1 MALDFKTP
9 QQVAQEYLDYL
20 KATKPEVNIDQVD
33 QDWWVRAQTNG
44 GVVSGAYS
52 DQRLIANDAFPQKA
66 RHDALGRF
74 LDLYF
79 QGTFKE
85 ATAASGFAVI
95 KGDGTGSVPIGLQA
109 VYEPN
114 NNAYQ
119 VTETTPF
126 LGATA
131 ILVPVASVD
140 TGQDQNLLSGAPLLI
155 SSPPGNIDADAS
167 ASGDIGSGRDS
178 ESDPQAAARILDRI
192 RFPPAGGTANDY
204 KQWAINSNDAV
215 VDASVIRFYRGLG
228 SVGVVIT
235 AGTTDIDK
243 AINDGSPVIL
253 IPSQALVDIVQDY
266 IDERKPLTDCATVV
280 TPASVGVDVSVKVR
294 FASGDIDT
302 VIAGQTLTQGEL
314 VQREVKRA
322 IYKTPPGGRRF
333 GTSGYVVCSEIEEVI
348 DLGLSASPYTIGDL
362 EILVDRQVEDLSA
375 TGPNLY
381 ILPTQIA
388 LPGTINVE
396 EMD

>member
-9 QQVAQEYLDYL
+9 SDVAQEYLDYL
-20 KATKPEVNIDQVD
+20 KATKPEVNIDQTD
-33 QDWWVRAQTNG
+33 QDWWVRAQGNG
-44 GVVSGAYS
+44 GIVSGSYS

-85 ATAASGFAVI
+85 ATAASGFAVFT
-95 KGDGTGSVPIGLQA
+95 GDGTGEVTLGLQG
-109 VYEPN
+109 VYQPN

-119 VTETTPF
+119 ATDTVPF
-126 LGATA
+126 NGATA

-140 TGQDQNLLSGAPLLI
+140 TGQDQNLLSGAILFI
-155 SSPPGNIDADAS
+155 SSPPAGVNSNAS
-167 ASGDIGSGRDS
+167 ASGDIASGRDS
-178 ESDPQAAARILDRI
+178 ESDPEAAARILDRI

-204 KQWAINSNDAV
+204 RGWAINSDDAV

-228 SVGVVIT
+228 TVGVVIT

-243 AINDGSPVIL
+243 AINEGSPVIL
-253 IPSQALVDIVQDY
+253 IPSQALVNIVQDY

-280 TPASVGVDVSVKVR
+280 TPASVGVDVNVKVR
-294 FASGDIDT
+294 FASGDINT
-302 VIAGQTLTQGEL
+302 ILAGQTLTQGQL
-314 VQREVKRA
+314 VVREVKRA

-348 DLGLSASPYTIGDL
+348 DIGLSASPYTTGDL
-362 EILVDRQVEDLSA
+362 EILVDRQVDDLSA
-375 TGPNLY
+375 TGPNLL
-381 ILPTQIA
+381 IATTQIA
-388 LPGTINVE
+388 IPGMINVE